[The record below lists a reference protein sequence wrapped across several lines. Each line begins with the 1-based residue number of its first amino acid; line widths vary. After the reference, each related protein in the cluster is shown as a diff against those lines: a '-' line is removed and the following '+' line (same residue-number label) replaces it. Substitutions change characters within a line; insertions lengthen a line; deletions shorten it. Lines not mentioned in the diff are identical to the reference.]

1 MQTMFINYIAKWL
14 GSVHDAR
21 ILCECALFQSF
32 ENYNGRK
39 PMRGIIVGDSGYMQ
53 RDWLFTPL
61 LDPTTPK
68 ERNFN
73 ARHMSARSTVER
85 SIGVLKKRWHS
96 LRRLRLEPAKA
107 CQVISV
113 CVMLHNQAPALKL
126 DVPSDSESD
135 SSCDSSSDSE
145 CESDSN
151 NYHPANYQQSELV
164 RASAGKAAR

>member
-1 MQTMFINYIAKWL
+1 MMLESFVSVRCFNPLKTTME
-14 GSVHDAR
+14 GSQ
-21 ILCECALFQSF
+21 CEESLWVT
-32 ENYNGRK
+32 
-39 PMRGIIVGDSGYMQ
+39 RGICSVTGCSLPCSTQ
-53 RDWLFTPL
+53 RH
-61 LDPTTPK
+61 PK
-68 ERNFN
+68 RNFN